1 MHPAHAAAAC
11 GRLFPAESPFIADG
25 GNTAVWAMFYH
36 AVRTPGRVL
45 STFKMGMLG
54 AGMGQALGAAI
65 AVPDVPVCCII
76 GDGAAGMHPQEI
88 ETAVRHKLR
97 IVWLVLCDQQW
108 GMVKINQSFALRP
121 LKMLLRK
128 RLAPDE
134 NLWADL
140 GDIDFARLAQAMGA
154 HAERVGDADALSHAI
169 SRALTVNGPSV
180 IHVDVDPVA
189 HMWAPGL
196 MHFKAMHQEPKGR

>member
-1 MHPAHAAAAC
+1 
-11 GRLFPAESPFIADG
+11 
-25 GNTAVWAMFYH
+25 
-36 AVRTPGRVL
+36 
-45 STFKMGMLG
+45 
-54 AGMGQALGAAI
+54 
-65 AVPDVPVCCII
+65 
-76 GDGAAGMHPQEI
+76 MHPQEV

-97 IVWLVLCDQQW
+97 VIWLVLCDRQW
-108 GMVKINQSFALRP
+108 GMVKVNQSFALRP

-140 GDIDFARLAQAMGA
+140 GEIDFARLGAAMGA
-154 HAERVGDADALSHAI
+154 HSERVSDASALRHAI
-169 SRALTVNGPSV
+169 SRALTERGPSV

-196 MHFKAMHQEPKGR
+196 VHFKAMHAEPKGA

>member
-1 MHPAHAAAAC
+1 
-11 GRLFPAESPFIADG
+11 
-25 GNTAVWAMFYH
+25 
-36 AVRTPGRVL
+36 
-45 STFKMGMLG
+45 
-54 AGMGQALGAAI
+54 
-65 AVPDVPVCCII
+65 
-76 GDGAAGMHPQEI
+76 MHPQEI

-97 IVWLVLCDQQW
+97 IIWLVMCDRQW

-121 LKMLLRK
+121 LKMILRK
-128 RLAPDE
+128 RLAPEE

-140 GDIDFARLAQAMGA
+140 GDIDFARVGAAMGA
-154 HAERVGDADALSHAI
+154 HAERVTSPDALRRAVAN
-169 SRALTVNGPSV
+169 ALTQHGPSV

>member
-1 MHPAHAAAAC
+1 
-11 GRLFPAESPFIADG
+11 
-25 GNTAVWAMFYH
+25 
-36 AVRTPGRVL
+36 
-45 STFKMGMLG
+45 
-54 AGMGQALGAAI
+54 
-65 AVPDVPVCCII
+65 
-76 GDGAAGMHPQEI
+76 MHPQEI
-88 ETAVRHKLR
+88 ESAVRHKMR
-97 IVWLVLCDQQW
+97 IIWLVLCDRQW

-140 GDIDFARLAQAMGA
+140 GDIDFARVAQAMGA
-154 HAERVGDADALSHAI
+154 HAERVGDAEALA
-169 SRALTVNGPSV
+169 RAVAQALTVNGPSV

-196 MHFKAMHQEPKGR
+196 VHFKAMHQEPKGK